1 MNQTTPP
8 VVAQGLILIAVLIGW
23 LFSLVQFEVY
33 GTVQAEAIAYGGW
46 AALLALIQLD
56 FGAVRSRPGV
66 TAPTGSV
73 QHITVGP

>member
-8 VVAQGLILIAVLIGW
+8 VVAQGAILLAVLLGW

-33 GTVQAEAIAYGGW
+33 HTAPAEAIAYGGW

-56 FGAVRSRPGV
+56 FGAARRAPPPPAAPRPP
-66 TAPTGSV
+66 TAPV
-73 QHITVGP
+73 